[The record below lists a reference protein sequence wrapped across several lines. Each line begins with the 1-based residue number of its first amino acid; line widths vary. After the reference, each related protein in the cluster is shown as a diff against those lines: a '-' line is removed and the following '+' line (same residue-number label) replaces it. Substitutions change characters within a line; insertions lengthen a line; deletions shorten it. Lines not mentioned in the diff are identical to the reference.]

1 MSDLLEKDQFI
12 SLNIQKENW
21 YYKYKIFKVKKE
33 IKKYLDSENLL
44 SVNCLDIGSGNGII
58 SFGIGNKIN
67 NTTLNW
73 TLVDSNYKKKDLN
86 IDYRKS
92 KKIDPNQTYE
102 IIIGCDVLEHV
113 EDETKFLGS
122 IYDCMNEDS
131 ILILTLP
138 AMEILW
144 SDHDIF
150 LKHFRRYNFQTIR
163 NAAKKYFNI
172 LNFEYTY
179 KLLFPVAFCLRKI
192 KKILISTSSDNVK
205 AYKKETTNT
214 FLLLDKIFFILLQI
228 EEFLSNKFKKLN
240 LIPGVSLIISL
251 KKK

>member
-33 IKKYLDSENLL
+33 IKKYLDSKNLL
-44 SVNCLDIGSGNGII
+44 SVDCLDIGSGNGII

-67 NTTLNW
+67 NTILNW

-86 IDYRKS
+86 IDHRKY
-92 KKIDPNQTYE
+92 KKIDINQKYG

-113 EDETKFLGS
+113 EDETKFLSS
-122 IYDCMNEDS
+122 INDCMYEES
-131 ILILTLP
+131 ILILTVP

-163 NAAKKYFNI
+163 NATKKYFNI

-179 KLLFPVAFCLRKI
+179 KLLFPVALCLRK
-192 KKILISTSSDNVK
+192 SNNVK

-240 LIPGVSLIISL
+240 FFPGLSLIISL
-251 KKK
+251 KKSN